1 VTIVEYVVFT
11 VLPFWATWKFLDCGF
26 NRFHKWHKWHKEKK
40 RQPGEPGE
48 PGEPELRLVGG
59 TVHEHVQNILA
70 KVENA
75 EKVSS

>member
-1 VTIVEYVVFT
+1 MTIVEYVVFT

-26 NRFHKWHKWHKEKK
+26 NRIQKWHKEKK
-40 RQPGEPGE
+40 IQPGEPE
-48 PGEPELRLVGG
+48 FRLVGG
-59 TVHEHVQNILA
+59 TVHEHVQGILA